1 MKSLIAM
8 INIMRK
14 IHLWLHFVNMDFKMP
29 LIYLNED
36 CKNTVGGTDSQL
48 KVEVYVGGIHFVVT

>member
-8 INIMRK
+8 MNIVRK

-29 LIYLNED
+29 LIYLYEN
-36 CKNTVGGTDSQL
+36 CKNMVGGTDSPF
-48 KVEVYVGGIHFVVT
+48 KAEVYVGGINFVVT